1 MAKTDKQKKDMNP
14 IVNISL
20 INYDPAKQDE
30 YSKNFMAPL
39 IAGLLE
45 RMQLAKAE

>member
-1 MAKTDKQKKDMNP
+1 MHP

-20 INYDPAKQDE
+20 INYDASKQDE
-30 YSKNFMAPL
+30 YSKKFMTPL
-39 IAGLLE
+39 ISGLLE